1 MSYLQCK
8 EPELFAYLAWETHCG
23 QPVLGSEEVRQA
35 VFRAIMTRTR
45 TQFCRVLAIDG
56 TPDQIYMIVRFPPSL
71 SVSTV
76 ARMAQDAGAEAA
88 NFQLR
93 IIQGRVLPCERIWG
107 TDYST
112 HTLPQMDAA
121 ESRAYL
127 SRQLVQKQTPRF
139 QTLQLNF

>member
-35 VFRAIMTRTR
+35 VFRAITTRTR

-76 ARMAQDAGAEAA
+76 ARIAQEAGGEAA
-88 NFQLR
+88 ASHLR
-93 IIQGRVLPCERIWG
+93 IIQGRFLPREQIWG

-112 HTLPQMDAA
+112 HTLPQMDIA

-127 SRQLVQKQTPRF
+127 SRQLAQRQMPRF
-139 QTLQLNF
+139 QTLPLNF